1 MLKSIDFSIFFV
13 AGKVGEDK
21 QAPTEYDE
29 WCVSVDSKQAHAL
42 SDVGIYE
49 AYKGHFCI
57 EYKLTPLLHPTLFKV
72 DKKRYYKET
81 IRYKRN
87 ATPADIG

>member
-13 AGKVGEDK
+13 AGKIGEDK

-42 SDVGIYE
+42 SVEGINK
-49 AYKGHFCI
+49 AYKSYFGI
-57 EYKLTPLLHPTLFKV
+57 EYKLLHYSTL
-72 DKKRYYKET
+72 R
-81 IRYKRN
+81 
-87 ATPADIG
+87 